1 MGDRLSG
8 KPKDARTSEL
18 KNENNMLSFLL
29 LAAQAAPNTEDGL
42 SKFQYLMER
51 LINWGVETGGRIIG
65 AVLIFIIGRLLISFL
80 NKMVARLLVKRKVE
94 LSIQSFVRSLI
105 NILLTVLLIVAV
117 IGKLGVETTSFA
129 ALLASAGVAVGMAL
143 SGHLQNFAG
152 GLIVL
157 LFRPFKVGDFIESQG
172 VSGTVREIQ
181 IFHTILTTP
190 DNKVIYIPNGALS
203 SGTVTNYSRED
214 TRRVEWVIGVEYGE
228 NFDKVEST
236 VCRMLAE
243 DGRILTTPAPF
254 VALHALADSSVN
266 VIIRVWVKS
275 ADYWDVYFDMNKNI
289 YSVFN
294 QEGIGFPFPQL
305 TVHQG
310 K

>member
-1 MGDRLSG
+1 
-8 KPKDARTSEL
+8 
-18 KNENNMLSFLL
+18 MLSFLL
-29 LAAQAAPNTEDGL
+29 LAAQAAPNVEDGL
-42 SKFQYLMER
+42 SKFHYLMER
-51 LINWGVETGGRIIG
+51 LMNWGVETGGRIIG

-80 NKMVARLLVKRKVE
+80 NKMVARLLVRRKVE

-143 SGHLQNFAG
+143 SGNLQNFAG

-228 NFDKVEST
+228 NYDKVEST
-236 VCRMLAE
+236 VRRMMAA
-243 DGRILTTPAPF
+243 DSRILTTPAPF
-254 VALHALADSSVN
+254 VALHALSDSSVN
-266 VIIRVWVKS
+266 VVIRVWVKS
-275 ADYWDVYFDMNKNI
+275 ADYWDVYFDMNKKV

-294 QEGIGFPFPQL
+294 EEGIGFPFPQL

>member
-1 MGDRLSG
+1 
-8 KPKDARTSEL
+8 
-18 KNENNMLSFLL
+18 MLSFLL

-143 SGHLQNFAG
+143 SGNLQNFAG

-157 LFRPFKVGDFIESQG
+157 LFRPFKVGDFIDSQG